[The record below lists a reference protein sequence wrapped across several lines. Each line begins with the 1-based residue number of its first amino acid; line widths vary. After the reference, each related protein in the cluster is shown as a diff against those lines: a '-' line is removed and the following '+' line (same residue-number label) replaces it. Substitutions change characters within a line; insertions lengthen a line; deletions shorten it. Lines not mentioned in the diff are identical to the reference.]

1 MAKIARKTKR
11 GTKSPADNI
20 EVDAAAPKG
29 AKQQASP
36 QVKRTSLLIGC
47 WSNLACLYCITV
59 SYIPT
64 LHSLSYLARGS
75 SIESKPKVDMP
86 GRRALILLLGD
97 SITQLS
103 FSAVNAG
110 WGAHLADQYQRRADG
125 K

>member
-1 MAKIARKTKR
+1 MEAYYVAGSKQAEQAK
-11 GTKSPADNI
+11 
-20 EVDAAAPKG
+20 
-29 AKQQASP
+29 
-36 QVKRTSLLIGC
+36 
-47 WSNLACLYCITV
+47 
-59 SYIPT
+59 
-64 LHSLSYLARGS
+64 
-75 SIESKPKVDMP
+75 KVDMP